1 MTSTLSNAAR
11 TGAGSLEKVLMI
23 LGAKLYHKYP
33 KGKSSLAGM
42 RPALQQMG
50 TGGISKRCA
59 RGWLLGIRF
68 NTWNAAFRNGVTVG
82 NRGGCAIRS
91 VARGSSKGGVEV

>member
-1 MTSTLSNAAR
+1 
-11 TGAGSLEKVLMI
+11 MI

-59 RGWLLGIRF
+59 RGWLLGTRF

-82 NRGGCAIRS
+82 NRGGCAMRS
-91 VARGSSKGGVEV
+91 VARGSSKGASRYNSLYGRHSGLLGVPITTY